1 MYVNRNKFERL
12 AVRKQN
18 VFSSTKAKT
27 FLSNQKGENDMKK
40 IKSLLSVILVASVL
54 LGVLSISASA
64 SSYASS
70 PTSGNFYYIQ
80 HVGSGKYWDITDV
93 SSANGARLQIW
104 SKAAQHQNQVF
115 YLTKVGNYWKIVA
128 FNSGKVIE
136 VRNNSKSNNAEVAQW
151 DYAGI
156 SSQQWSIICNSD
168 GTVSFKNRNSGKYI
182 DVSGNNSANGTKMVQ
197 YQSNGTKAQ
206 KFKLYRIYNNDIYS
220 AKWTRNFS
228 NSEISWTKSNFK
240 SPVFNDT
247 RFSKNGYYPT
257 PGCRYIK
264 EINYIDS
271 NTVHNMIVQKSLD
284 KSTKQKIKD
293 FAKNTIK
300 DVVTEKTV
308 TAATKLLQSMG
319 YAVPNA
325 AISVIV
331 IELLAIS
338 FESGETEWNKFAKT
352 TKSGKGMKVITYTN
366 IGVYY
371 IYGPLGNGTTAWG
384 SQPHVREYETY
395 SYSVWDGNGG
405 VTPPSGYSGYWNYC
419 FK

>member
-1 MYVNRNKFERL
+1 
-12 AVRKQN
+12 
-18 VFSSTKAKT
+18 
-27 FLSNQKGENDMKK
+27 MKK
-40 IKSLLSVILVASVL
+40 IKSLLSVILIVSVL

-64 SSYASS
+64 SSYAPS

-206 KFKLYRIYNNDIYS
+206 KFKLYRIYNNDIYNATWS
-220 AKWTRNFS
+220 RNLYDS
-228 NSEISWTKSNFK
+228 IRWTKRSSYDSSIINSTNYQK
-240 SPVFNDT
+240 S
-247 RFSKNGYYPT
+247 GYYPT
-257 PGCRYIK
+257 PGYSYLKKVEYIDHESVVDFALNGSLRKSTLKQISGLVLGEITEAGASYILKNALGHEVAGTAIAIGVLEILASSESDKDWNKFIKTFLGEGRGEKGIKKTTYVKFELSSYGRTTYIK
-264 EINYIDS
+264 ESY
-271 NTVHNMIVQKSLD
+271 
-284 KSTKQKIKD
+284 
-293 FAKNTIK
+293 
-300 DVVTEKTV
+300 
-308 TAATKLLQSMG
+308 
-319 YAVPNA
+319 
-325 AISVIV
+325 
-331 IELLAIS
+331 
-338 FESGETEWNKFAKT
+338 
-352 TKSGKGMKVITYTN
+352 TY
-366 IGVYY
+366 
-371 IYGPLGNGTTAWG
+371 
-384 SQPHVREYETY
+384 E
-395 SYSVWDGNGG
+395 YSVWNGNGG
-405 VTPPSGYSGYWNYC
+405 VTSPSGYSGYWNYC